1 MFGLN
6 LLFEV
11 LVSGADLSV
20 PAPVPPSEGAG
31 VPPFTAVTVIFQA

>member
-20 PAPVPPSEGAG
+20 PAPAVPPSEGAG
-31 VPPFTAVTVIFQA
+31 VPPFTAVTVIF